1 MYKELDEF
9 TGYSFIKNMDFL
21 KYFFE
26 MVFMDHD
33 SEGTI
38 YIEKLKYLAEYN
50 GVGVEGA
57 GGHYDPNEEDWND

>member
-1 MYKELDEF
+1 
-9 TGYSFIKNMDFL
+9 MDFL

-33 SEGTI
+33 SKGTI
-38 YIEKLKYLAEYN
+38 YIEKLKYLAKYN
-50 GVGVEGA
+50 EVGVEGF